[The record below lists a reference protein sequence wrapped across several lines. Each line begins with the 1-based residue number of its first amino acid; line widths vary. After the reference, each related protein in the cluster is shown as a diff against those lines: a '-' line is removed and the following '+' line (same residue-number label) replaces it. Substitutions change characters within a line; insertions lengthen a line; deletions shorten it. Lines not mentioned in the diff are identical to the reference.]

1 MDAQQQLIIDD
12 RDNQVAEDENIEIDL
27 ENPADVKIIEEEF
40 MKIYDGVLGHLYGD
54 QILSLDIMQ
63 KY

>member
-40 MKIYDGVLGHLYGD
+40 MKIYDGVLGNLYGD